1 MHHPRCPHPCVAFAK
16 LLCLKGKILQASL
29 LVISSNVFLFSS
41 PPATQPRCCV
51 FLAEMVS
58 PAWRPLTLLL
68 WLPTT
73 SFSSW
78 MRTCPP
84 PRSPSQHL
92 AKLPSQFCG
101 LCICAAHGNGNW
113 ASSTKWCLDGYS
125 LSWMRLPQL
134 GHRHQLWMFRN
145 AIARPSYA
153 VCQME
158 HRFTL
163 FQYVTPYQSQLNLN
177 VHPIGNIISPPRLS
191 IRMLF
196 VVKLQISQVGHIR
209 LLTVASNHP
218 RRVFLLKLGFL
229 PRFCFTIWEEF

>member
-1 MHHPRCPHPCVAFAK
+1 MQRVFVFLPHSAPLLCFPCWNGLSSLAPVDTSFVAACNLFLLLDAHMPSSSLASFRLSFVDYAFA
-16 LLCLKGKILQASL
+16 
-29 LVISSNVFLFSS
+29 
-41 PPATQPRCCV
+41 PHM
-51 FLAEMVS
+51 EMEIG
-58 PAWRPLTLLL
+58 P
-68 WLPTT
+68 
-73 SFSSW
+73 
-78 MRTCPP
+78 
-84 PRSPSQHL
+84 
-92 AKLPSQFCG
+92 
-101 LCICAAHGNGNW
+101 
-113 ASSTKWCLDGYS
+113 SSTKWCLDGYS

-134 GHRHQLWMFRN
+134 GHRHQLSMFRN

>member
-1 MHHPRCPHPCVAFAK
+1 MFSLRRLEFMHHPRCAHPCVAFAK
-16 LLCLKGKILQASL
+16 LLSLKGKILQASL
-29 LVISSNVFLFSS
+29 LVISCNVFLFSS
-41 PPATQPRCCV
+41 PTQPRCCV

-68 WLPTT
+68 WRPTT

-84 PRSPSQHL
+84 PRWPAST
-92 AKLPSQFCG
+92 LPSFRLSFLDYAFAPHMEMEIG
-101 LCICAAHGNGNW
+101 

-153 VCQME
+153 VYQKE
-158 HRFTL
+158 QRFTFL
-163 FQYVTPYQSQLNLN
+163 QYVTPCQSQLNIN
-177 VHPIGNIISPPRLS
+177 VPPIGNIISPP
-191 IRMLF
+191 
-196 VVKLQISQVGHIR
+196 
-209 LLTVASNHP
+209 
-218 RRVFLLKLGFL
+218 
-229 PRFCFTIWEEF
+229 

>member
-1 MHHPRCPHPCVAFAK
+1 MHHPRCAHPCVAFAK
-16 LLCLKGKILQASL
+16 LLSLKGKILQASL
-29 LVISSNVFLFSS
+29 LVISCNVFLFSS
-41 PPATQPRCCV
+41 PTQLRCCV

-68 WLPTT
+68 WLPAS

-78 MRTCPP
+78 MRTWPP
-84 PRSPSQHL
+84 PCWPSQHL

-113 ASSTKWCLDGYS
+113 AELNEMMPWWIFSLMNVSASIGSQASTMNVQKHHC
-125 LSWMRLPQL
+125 
-134 GHRHQLWMFRN
+134 
-145 AIARPSYA
+145 PSYT
-153 VCQME
+153 VYQME
-158 HRFTL
+158 HRFTFT
-163 FQYVTPYQSQLNLN
+163 FQTP
-177 VHPIGNIISPPRLS
+177 ISYRKYDFSPFNRLS

-218 RRVFLLKLGFL
+218 RRVFLLKLGFYHAFASPAGRSFSWL
-229 PRFCFTIWEEF
+229 